1 MTSAK
6 RTGKAFCAIGV
17 MAKAPRPGA
26 SKTRL
31 IPPLEPAEAAA
42 LSTAF
47 IRDIAANI
55 EAAGREE
62 DIAGYAAY
70 APLGSEA
77 ALRAILPETFGL
89 VPPRSTDFGDH
100 LHDAAEDLLA
110 MGHGA
115 VSLVNS
121 DSPTLPTA
129 ILVEAARRL
138 RLPGERVVLGPAAD
152 GGYYLI
158 GLTRARHRLFESVD
172 WGSERVFEQTLARA
186 RELGL
191 PVEVLPRWYDVD
203 DVPTLELLTRELLEG
218 APAPEYTGGF
228 TAPHTKRCLESIGV
242 AGRAQEHGLRSSARR
257 MS

>member
-1 MTSAK
+1 VASAS
-6 RTGKAFCAIGV
+6 RRVNAFCAIGV
-17 MAKAPRPGA
+17 MAKAPRAGA

-31 IPPLEPAEAAA
+31 VPPLEPEEAAA
-42 LSTAF
+42 LSAAF

-62 DIAGYAAY
+62 DIAGYAVY
-70 APLGSEA
+70 TPLDGAA
-77 ALRAILPETFGL
+77 ALRAILPAKFDLLAPRGDGL
-89 VPPRSTDFGDH
+89 GEH
-100 LHDAAEDLLA
+100 LHDSADQLIA

-115 VSLVNS
+115 ACLVNS

-129 ILVEAARRL
+129 ILVEAVRRL

-158 GLTRARHRLFESVD
+158 GLTRAQKRLFQGID
-172 WGSERVFEQTLARA
+172 WGSARVFDQTLARS

-203 DVPTLELLTRELLEG
+203 DVQTLELLTQELLGG
-218 APAPEYTGGF
+218 ATAPEYASGF
-228 TAPHTKRCLESIGV
+228 SAPHTRECLESI
-242 AGRAQEHGLRSSARR
+242 RAARPMRASAP
-257 MS
+257 